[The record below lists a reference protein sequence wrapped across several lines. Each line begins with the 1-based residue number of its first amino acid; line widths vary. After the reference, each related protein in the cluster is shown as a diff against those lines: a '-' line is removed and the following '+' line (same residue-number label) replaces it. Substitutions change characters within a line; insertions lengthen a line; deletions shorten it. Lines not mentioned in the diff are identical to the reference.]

1 MRGEKKIEKERERE
15 REREGGQEGG
25 REEEKGGGETKE
37 GGGMCLRLWTAPPIT
52 CTQVNAYQR
61 LGVVQ

>member
-15 REREGGQEGG
+15 RGREDRREGE
-25 REEEKGGGETKE
+25 RKRKGGGETKG